1 MYTVKSNFHMS
12 DLFHFFNYFLGPKT
26 VKSPLTSSHVSCSIF
41 LLFFFKPSVSSR
53 VKVLKGKLGILN
65 LT

>member
-1 MYTVKSNFHMS
+1 MS
-12 DLFHFFNYFLGPKT
+12 DFFHFFNYFLTPKM
-26 VKSPLTSSHVSCSIF
+26 VKSPLTSSHVSCS
-41 LLFFFKPSVSSR
+41 FFFFFFFFLALSPQLVSSR